1 MGGVRGAARGICV
14 AVVMLCCAAAALADD
29 TGDLEPGWREAV
41 LELTVN
47 GALSGDNFLVL
58 RDVGGGLWLAESDFA
73 RLRLHIPHVS
83 PHTTGAG
90 RYFPLAAIS
99 GVKVFYD
106 DARAAASIT
115 ASPAAF
121 ESTNVNF
128 AGGQRPPLS
137 RGATGAFLNYEI
149 SGQRGQYSAADVASL
164 YTELGFFS
172 PAGVLMNTAVDMA
185 TQGTYTLVRLETT
198 FTHDFPDSLQTL
210 RLGDTISVPGS
221 WAQAVRF
228 GGLQW
233 GSNYGIRPD
242 LVTTPLLAAS
252 GAAVVPSTVE
262 VFVNGKAVGVS
273 EVPAGPFVV
282 NQVPALTGSGE
293 VNIVVRNALG
303 QAQIISVPFYSA
315 AVMLQPGLSLYDI
328 DVGAL
333 REDFGLSSNNYGPLL
348 GSATWRRGL
357 TSTLTGET
365 HAEAVRQ
372 GPYAAGINVA
382 QALDHWAVVT
392 ADFAFGGQPANAG
405 LVANPG
411 LIANPGSVA
420 NASLSAS
427 PQLPAVFAPQA
438 SSGTYEA
445 LGIQHVDRHLSLVL
459 QAQHASLGFRDVGDV
474 GGVPQP
480 TQRFLAQAGW
490 NMGRMGSV
498 QAAFVSQKNSNDAH
512 QQAIGLTYQVSAGRG
527 SLSVSAS
534 RTTGETQDNSL
545 YLFYTLP
552 LGSRRNTSTSVRY
565 DSQQPAPKAAL
576 VQSLQQS
583 LPLGA
588 GDGYLLAAGTDG
600 SYNAEYTRRTDAL
613 TVDVAAARYLDMSAQ
628 RAAVN
633 GGLIL
638 LGGELRAIRTVNDS
652 FAMVDVGGI
661 PGMTVYFN
669 NQPVGRTDEHGLAL
683 VPTVL
688 SFQVN
693 RVSIDPLQLPLD
705 ATASDTQVQF
715 VPPYRSGTLVHLP
728 VKRVRSGIFKL
739 RRTDGSVV
747 PAGAVVRF
755 VGEEFPVGLEG
766 LTYITNYDHG
776 TTGEAHWTGGHC
788 RFRLP
793 PPPAGEPQPDMGVIA
808 CRSAP

>member
-1 MGGVRGAARGICV
+1 VLT
-14 AVVMLCCAAAALADD
+14 LCCAAAALADD
-29 TGDLEPGWREAV
+29 AGNLEPGWREAV

-47 GALSGDNFLVL
+47 GAPSGNDFVVL
-58 RDVGGGLWLAESDFA
+58 RDAGGALWLAESDFA
-73 RLRLHIPHVS
+73 RLRLRVPRVS
-83 PHTTGAG
+83 PHLTDAK
-90 RYFPLAAIS
+90 RYFPLAAVS
-99 GVKVFYD
+99 GVKVSYD

-115 ASPAAF
+115 APPAAF

-137 RGATGAFLNYEI
+137 HGASGAFLNYDI
-149 SGQRGQYSAADVASL
+149 SGQRGQYSAANVASL
-164 YTELGFFS
+164 YTELGVFS
-172 PAGVLMNTAVDMA
+172 PAGVFTNTAVGMA
-185 TQGTYTLVRLETT
+185 TQGTDTLVRLETT

-210 RLGDTISVPGS
+210 RFGDTISVPGS
-221 WAQAVRF
+221 WGQAVRF

-262 VFVNGKAVGVS
+262 VFVNGKTVGVS
-273 EVPAGPFVV
+273 EVPPGPFVV

-303 QAQIISVPFYSA
+303 QAQVISLPFYSA

-333 REDFGLSSNNYGPLL
+333 RENFGLKSNDYGPLL
-348 GSATWRRGL
+348 GSATWRHGL
-357 TSTLTGET
+357 TSTLTGEI
-365 HAEAVRQ
+365 HVEAMHQ
-372 GPYAAGINVA
+372 GPYAAGVDLA
-382 QALDHWAVVT
+382 QAIDHWAVIT
-392 ADFAFGGQPANAG
+392 ADLAVGGQPANSG
-405 LVANPG
+405 LVVNPG
-411 LIANPGSVA
+411 LTATAGPVA
-420 NASLSAS
+420 NA
-427 PQLPAVFAPQA
+427 PLPPGPGLPGPFAQTA

-445 LGIQHVDRHLSLVL
+445 LGIQHVEQRLSFVL
-459 QAQHASLGFRDVGDV
+459 QAQHASLGFRDIGDV
-474 GGVPQP
+474 GGMPQP

-490 NMGRMGSV
+490 NMGRMGSL
-498 QAAFVSQKNSNDAH
+498 QAAFVSEKNYNDVH
-512 QQAIGLTYQVSAGRG
+512 QQVVGLTYQVSAGRG
-527 SLSVSAS
+527 NFSVSAS
-534 RTTGETQDNSL
+534 RTTGDTQDNNL

-552 LGSRRNTSTSVRY
+552 LDSRRNTSTSVRY
-565 DSQQPAPKAAL
+565 DSQQPEPKAAL
-576 VQSLQQS
+576 VQTLQRT

-613 TVDVAAARYLDMSAQ
+613 TVDLAAARYLDSSAQ
-628 RAAVN
+628 RLTVD

-638 LGGELRAIRTVNDS
+638 LGGELRAIRTVYDS

-661 PGMTVYFN
+661 PNMTVYFN
-669 NQPVGRTDEHGLAL
+669 NQPVGRTDDNGLAL
-683 VPTVL
+683 VPNVL

-705 ATASDTQVQF
+705 ATTSDTQMQF
-715 VPPYRSGTLVHLP
+715 VPPYRSGTIVHFP
-728 VKRVRSGIFKL
+728 VKRVRPGVFKL
-739 RRTDGSVV
+739 RRMDGSVV

-755 VGEEFPVGLEG
+755 LGEEFPVGLEG

-788 RFRLP
+788 KFRLP
-793 PPPAGEPQPDMGVIA
+793 APPSDQPQPDMGIIA